1 MASAEVNAAD
11 SFALPP
17 GAANVEDDVRAWEA
31 QERRAKWKLMIVRV
45 LLAIVLLA
53 LWEYGTDRWFDA
65 LWFSSPLRIARHFL
79 SWAQDDLLSHLVITL
94 RETFIGYTCGTLL
107 GIATGTLL
115 ARFAFLG
122 KVLDPFILALNGIP
136 RIALAPLFI
145 IWFGIGEPSKIV
157 LAGLLAFFLCFYATL
172 SGLRSVDAA
181 YISIARV
188 MGATERQTFFKVV
201 LPAASPWIITAMK
214 VSVPF
219 ALVGAIVG
227 EFMAATA
234 GLGLKIQLYTAQF
247 DTTGAVTGVLVLM
260 VVVVMF
266 NTASTV
272 WKHMSALAPG
282 NSGTAGRSNA
292 IDEEKIAMTELRSN
306 RSLVPPRLRARN
318 GVARDRRAGDRAC
331 ARADQGEDHA
341 AGRKPELHADLRRA
355 RQGLLQGGRHRSRG
369 GASHAAT
376 ARMYRR

>member
-1 MASAEVNAAD
+1 MNRPAS
-11 SFALPP
+11 ALPP
-17 GAANVEDDVRAWEA
+17 GAANVEDDLKAWAAE
-31 QERRAKWKLMIVRV
+31 ERRAKWKLMIVRV
-45 LLAIVLLA
+45 LLAIVLLTI
-53 LWEYGTDRWFDA
+53 WEYGTDRWFDA
-65 LWFSSPLRIARHFL
+65 LWFSSPLRIARHFM
-79 SWAQDDLLSHLVITL
+79 SWVQDDLLSHLVITL
-94 RETFIGYTCGTLL
+94 RETFIGYTSGTVL
-107 GIATGTLL
+107 GIAFGTLL
-115 ARFAFLG
+115 ARFQFVG

-157 LAGLLAFFLCFYATL
+157 LAGMLSFFLCFYATL

-234 GLGLKIQLYTAQF
+234 GLGFKIQLYTAQF

-260 VVVVMF
+260 VVVIMF
-266 NTASTV
+266 NTGLNRLEQHV
-272 WKHMSALAPG
+272 LRWRPD
-282 NSGTAGRSNA
+282 NSVAGGS
-292 IDEEKIAMTELRSN
+292 E
-306 RSLVPPRLRARN
+306 V
-318 GVARDRRAGDRAC
+318 
-331 ARADQGEDHA
+331 Q
-341 AGRKPELHADLRRA
+341 
-355 RQGLLQGGRHRSRG
+355 
-369 GASHAAT
+369 
-376 ARMYRR
+376 

>member
-1 MASAEVNAAD
+1 VATTDLNPRVS
-11 SFALPP
+11 ALPP
-17 GAANVEDDVRAWEA
+17 GAANVEDDLKAYAAE
-31 QERRAKWKLMIVRV
+31 ERRAKWKLMTVRL
-45 LLAIVLLA
+45 LLAIVLLSI
-53 LWEYGTDRWFDA
+53 WEYGTDRWFDA
-65 LWFSSPLRIARHFL
+65 LWFSSPLRIARHFAA
-79 SWAQDDLLSHLVITL
+79 WVQDDLFSHLIITL

-107 GIATGTLL
+107 GIATGALL
-115 ARFAFLG
+115 ARFQFLG

-157 LAGLLAFFLCFYATL
+157 LAGMLSFFLCFYATL

-188 MGATERQTFFKVV
+188 RGANDRQTFFKVV

-234 GLGLKIQLYTAQF
+234 GLGFKIQLYTAQF

-260 VVVVMF
+260 VVVIMF
-266 NTASTV
+266 NTGLNRLEQHV
-272 WKHMSALAPG
+272 LRWRPD
-282 NSGTAGRSNA
+282 NA
-292 IDEEKIAMTELRSN
+292 
-306 RSLVPPRLRARN
+306 
-318 GVARDRRAGDRAC
+318 
-331 ARADQGEDHA
+331 A
-341 AGRKPELHADLRRA
+341 AGGSEV
-355 RQGLLQGGRHRSRG
+355 Q
-369 GASHAAT
+369 
-376 ARMYRR
+376 